1 MEWGFLAR
9 VHLHFQ
15 EAVVL
20 PPYVAFAVRM
30 NPGIWEY
37 VKVHSEDLSVEG
49 ITPSEYL
56 KFKETLYDEEW
67 YALLFFFLEY
77 VRISLHQ
84 YNQSIIRWITNIKLE
99 LYFQGQG

>member
-1 MEWGFLAR
+1 MCTSVFSLTFCFALALTR
-9 VHLHFQ
+9 VTLSFQ

-56 KFKETLYDEEW
+56 KFKETLYDEKW
-67 YALLFFFLEY
+67 
-77 VRISLHQ
+77 
-84 YNQSIIRWITNIKLE
+84 
-99 LYFQGQG
+99 

>member
-1 MEWGFLAR
+1 
-9 VHLHFQ
+9 
-15 EAVVL
+15 VL

-56 KFKETLYDEEW
+56 KFKETLYDEKW
-67 YALLFFFLEY
+67 YTHFFSFFAY
-77 VRISLHQ
+77 V
-84 YNQSIIRWITNIKLE
+84 YNQSIYINS
-99 LYFQGQG
+99 

>member
-1 MEWGFLAR
+1 MG
-9 VHLHFQ
+9 FQ

-56 KFKETLYDEEW
+56 KFKETLYDEKW
-67 YALLFFFLEY
+67 YTHIFLSSP
-77 VRISLHQ
+77 I
-84 YNQSIIRWITNIKLE
+84 
-99 LYFQGQG
+99 

>member
-1 MEWGFLAR
+1 MWL
-9 VHLHFQ
+9 Q

-56 KFKETLYDEEW
+56 KFKETLYDDSW
-67 YALLFFFLEY
+67 YACFVSLCLRHQLL
-77 VRISLHQ
+77 
-84 YNQSIIRWITNIKLE
+84 TNDVFI
-99 LYFQGQG
+99 YAD

>member
-1 MEWGFLAR
+1 
-9 VHLHFQ
+9 
-15 EAVVL
+15 VL

-56 KFKETLYDEEW
+56 KFKETLYDEKW
-67 YALLFFFLEY
+67 YTHFFLSSPMY
-77 VRISLHQ
+77 
-84 YNQSIIRWITNIKLE
+84 IIRAFTLTASWEHVSEFSGPRMTTRWKLISV
-99 LYFQGQG
+99 LLTFRRLV